1 MCINNITNWF
11 KVYLTCCGVGYAGQT
26 KYKEPGSHATSL
38 TELKIKVNQF
48 YSKCFVWG
56 GGGGYNLK

>member
-1 MCINNITNWF
+1 MTNLF

-38 TELKIKVNQF
+38 TELNIKAINFIPNVL
-48 YSKCFVWG
+48 CEG
-56 GGGGYNLK
+56 GGVDNLK